1 VTTRNV
7 SMSTLTF
14 QDKHRLENFLRTANG
29 YVLSFSDRTFQ
40 EFVFEHTG
48 KDIHSE
54 RYCTAGTSK
63 ANKLRSFW
71 KLESDHLVGSLI
83 DKLITFECNHDESLD
98 RGCKM
103 PSDCHAATI
112 RRPGSKDLQVHAEI
126 TDAVHLSGAIEPPVE
141 RSRPGK
147 KLHRLRMPRSIT
159 AEHYLI

>member
-98 RGCKM
+98 THKE
-103 PSDCHAATI
+103 AA
-112 RRPGSKDLQVHAEI
+112 KCQVIAMRL
-126 TDAVHLSGAIEPPVE
+126 LSGGPDLRTCKFMLKSQMQSAFPE
-141 RSRPGK
+141 RSSP
-147 KLHRLRMPRSIT
+147 P
-159 AEHYLI
+159 